1 MPSKRQSPTQ
11 TIPGIPPEVLQPTS
25 VIDAMI
31 ELRIQLHQL
40 EQQIQALQPSFY
52 AACMAI
58 NLDKI
63 AFERAVITRRLTPG
77 QWDYSD
83 QVLEQELLF
92 KQLKQQFQQV
102 HEPTGG
108 REVIWAMK
116 LLLTLA

>member
-1 MPSKRQSPTQ
+1 MPTKRQSPTQ
-11 TIPGIPPEVLQPTS
+11 AVPSSHPEVLQPTS
-25 VIDAMI
+25 IIDAMI

-52 AACMAI
+52 AACVALNM
-58 NLDKI
+58 DKI

-83 QVLEQELLF
+83 QVLEQEFLF

-108 REVIWAMK
+108 REVVWAIK